1 MGKQNLND
9 VHGSPQL
16 TQNQNNAMSD
26 DPGDGGRKSFITGR
40 DGEKTPVEKAPEQ
53 DAQDQ
58 STIEAFGEEGAGV
71 APKE

>member
-9 VHGSPQL
+9 VHGSTQL

-26 DPGDGGRKSFITGR
+26 DPKDGGRNSFIAGR
-40 DGEKTPVEKAPEQ
+40 EGGKTPVENAPEQ
-53 DAQDQ
+53 DGQDQ
-58 STIEAFGEEGAGV
+58 STIEAFGEEGAGK